1 MKKEQYEQINA
12 WFEQK
17 PRRLHLLKSADV
29 FCVGCAVAAV
39 LEQLLQFRM
48 ENPAPTIRFALTCAV
63 PLVGLS
69 AARKLLDAPRPYEV
83 YGLQPL
89 MPRESPGKSFPS
101 RHVFSIFVIAG
112 CYLYLLPGEGAA
124 LLLLGVILAAIR
136 VLAGLHFEKDV
147 IAGAVIGLV
156 SAVVGYGLIP

>member
-1 MKKEQYEQINA
+1 MKKEQYETINA

-39 LEQLLQFRM
+39 LEQLFQFQR
-48 ENPAPTIRFALTCAV
+48 ENPAPTIRFALTCGV
-63 PLVGLS
+63 PLVLLS
-69 AARKLLDAPRPYEV
+69 AARKFINAPRPYEV

-89 MPRESPGKSFPS
+89 MPRESSGKSFPS

-112 CYLYLLPGEGAA
+112 CYLHLLPGEGAV

-147 IAGAVIGLV
+147 IAGAVIGLL
-156 SAVVGYGLIP
+156 SAFVGYDLIP